1 MTVSTVPPIKDVIH
15 VANTD
20 DRVMAM
26 VEKEV
31 RKNPGVNSSDL
42 FEKAKNLA
50 AGLGELT
57 LRQFHARYPLQVKR
71 RMALAR
77 SGSAGGAKPK
87 RSKGRGG
94 TKKATS
100 KKAASKKATSKKA
113 ASKKA
118 ASKKAAPKKPAA
130 KKAKSRKRP
139 GARRA
144 RKAAPTT
151 TGAQAVNRDHI
162 RQVLLK
168 FASDVSAAEAR
179 KDLMKVVASVDRYV
193 DDVLKA
199 VG

>member
-1 MTVSTVPPIKDVIH
+1 
-15 VANTD
+15 
-20 DRVMAM
+20 MAM

-77 SGSAGGAKPK
+77 SASAGGAKPK

-100 KKAASKKATSKKA
+100 KKAASKKA
-113 ASKKA
+113 
-118 ASKKAAPKKPAA
+118 ASKKAAPKKSAA

-144 RKAAPTT
+144 RKAQPTA
-151 TGAQAVNRDHI
+151 TGAQAVSRDHV

-179 KDLMKVVASVDRYV
+179 KDLVKVVAGVDRYV

>member
-1 MTVSTVPPIKDVIH
+1 MTVSTVPPIKDVNH

-42 FEKAKNLA
+42 FEKAKSLA

-77 SGSAGGAKPK
+77 GGSAGDAKPK
-87 RSKGRGG
+87 RSTGRPGRA
-94 TKKATS
+94 KKAAS

-113 ASKKA
+113 SAS
-118 ASKKAAPKKPAA
+118 KKPAA
-130 KKAKSRKRP
+130 KKAKSGKRA
-139 GARRA
+139 GARPA
-144 RKAAPTT
+144 RKAQRTA
-151 TGAQAVNRDHI
+151 TGAQAVNRDHV
-162 RQVLLK
+162 RRVLLK

-179 KDLMKVVASVDRYV
+179 KDLVKVVAGVDRYV
-193 DDVLKA
+193 DEVLKA